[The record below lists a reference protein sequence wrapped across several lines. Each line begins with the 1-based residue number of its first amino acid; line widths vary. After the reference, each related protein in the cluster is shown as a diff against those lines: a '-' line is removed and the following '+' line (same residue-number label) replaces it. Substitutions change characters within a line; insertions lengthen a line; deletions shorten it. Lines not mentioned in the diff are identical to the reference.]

1 MKKYFSV
8 KKYQGSFHFSLV
20 GTGSEGKS
28 TGDKRKAIPLCLP
41 NNYKWNAQAR
51 KYTKTEEQR
60 SSLYVVR
67 KAIEKLRKIKGT

>member
-8 KKYQGSFHFSLV
+8 IKYQGSFHFSLV

-41 NNYKWNAQAR
+41 NNYKWNSHAR
-51 KYTKTEEQR
+51 ECTKTEQQR
-60 SSLYVVR
+60 SSLYVVDE
-67 KAIEKLRKIKGT
+67 AIEKLREVKGT